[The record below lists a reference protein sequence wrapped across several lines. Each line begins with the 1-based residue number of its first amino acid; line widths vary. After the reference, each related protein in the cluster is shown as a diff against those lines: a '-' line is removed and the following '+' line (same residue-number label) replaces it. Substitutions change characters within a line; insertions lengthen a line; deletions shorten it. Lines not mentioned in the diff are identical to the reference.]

1 MQQILPKL
9 GVLNNFIMRFDFVGQ
24 KIGQGTI
31 GVTVSSPQHLQLH
44 LGRLKA
50 RANPVDGWNHLKS
63 HSLSYLA
70 FDAVSWN
77 LSWSC

>member
-9 GVLNNFIMRFDFVGQ
+9 GVLNNFIMCFDFVGQ

-44 LGRLKA
+44 LGRLTA